1 MARSECGDQRPPGR
15 PNLQPHS
22 ANALSGDTGQQ
33 GTRQVHQSGGAHH
46 KAQNP
51 TAAAGSPLL
60 GSTSRVRGET
70 CVSSHTE
77 CASRGDVY
85 TRLPGHTSQSVSEY
99 SWHLPGKLTRHTR
112 AAAAQGHQWPPHNSL
127 GKLPVRGGGGVGDAA
142 HILLVYSAQKD
153 AVGTTLA
160 LGFWS
165 GCRPTP
171 GLGGPAQRGSRHYGG
186 KGYILSF
193 LQRKHPL

>member
-1 MARSECGDQRPPGR
+1 M
-15 PNLQPHS
+15 
-22 ANALSGDTGQQ
+22 
-33 GTRQVHQSGGAHH
+33 HQSGGAH

-51 TAAAGSPLL
+51 AAAAGSPLL
-60 GSTSRVRGET
+60 GSTSRARGET

-77 CASRGDVY
+77 CASQDIY
-85 TRLPGHTSQSVSEY
+85 ARLPGHTSQSVPEY
-99 SWHLPGKLTRHTR
+99 SWHLPGELTRHTR

-127 GKLPVRGGGGVGDAA
+127 GKFPVWGGGAA

-165 GCRPTP
+165 SCHPTP
-171 GLGGPAQRGSRHYGG
+171 GHGGSAQRGSRHYGG